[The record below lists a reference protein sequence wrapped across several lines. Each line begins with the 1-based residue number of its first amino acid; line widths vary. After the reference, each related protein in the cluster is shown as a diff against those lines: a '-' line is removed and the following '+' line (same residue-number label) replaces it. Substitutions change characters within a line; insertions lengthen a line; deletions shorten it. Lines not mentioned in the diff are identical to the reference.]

1 MGTLTYKNP
10 DGTWGL
16 KGVDWKAMT
25 HLPPQVYG
33 ALCKLKDLEHP
44 YEGEGG
50 DAKKKEGVD
59 MGWIRNR
66 FCQVR

>member
-44 YEGEGG
+44 YE
-50 DAKKKEGVD
+50 DAPQPEDNKRGVD
-59 MGWIRNR
+59 TEWIKNR
-66 FCQVR
+66 FCRVI